1 METGSLFVA
10 AAAVVVAA
18 VVAAVCVVVAVVV
31 AAVVVAVVVAVVA
44 AVAVRIAVVVVKI
57 AVVAAAGLL
66 EQIYRAEA
74 EQLLFLLQVHRRRP
88 RNGDPGEFWT
98 YSLFLI
104 PLRRTG
110 CCR

>member
-1 METGSLFVA
+1 MGSLFVA
-10 AAAVVVAA
+10 AVVAAAVVVAA
-18 VVAAVCVVVAVVV
+18 VVVVAVVVV
-31 AAVVVAVVVAVVA
+31 AAVVVAAVGVA
-44 AVAVRIAVVVVKI
+44 AVAAAAVRIAVVVKI
-57 AVVAAAGLL
+57 AVVAVAVAGLL

-74 EQLLFLLQVHRRRP
+74 EQLLFLSQVHRRRP

-98 YSLFLI
+98 YSLSLI